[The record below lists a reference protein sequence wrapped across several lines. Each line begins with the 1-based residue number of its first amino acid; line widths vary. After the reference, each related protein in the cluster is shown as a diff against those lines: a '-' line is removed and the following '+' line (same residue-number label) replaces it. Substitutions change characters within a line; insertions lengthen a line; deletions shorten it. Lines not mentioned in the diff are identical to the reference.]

1 MQKALLSNILPKIF
15 PILSWWPEVNR
26 GTLRADLLAGLTG
39 AVIVLPQG
47 VAFAMIAGLP
57 PIYGLYTAMV
67 VPIVAAIFGS
77 SKHMVSGPNT
87 PISLVV
93 FAAVSQLGATPGTE
107 EFIAKAL
114 TITLLAGLI
123 QLALGAG
130 RMGTLVNFVSHVV
143 VVGFTAGAA
152 LLIMESQTKHFLG
165 LNIPS
170 GKSFVET
177 LEAIGQNIG
186 HTNLY
191 AVGVG
196 FFTLLL
202 SILTKKYYPRLPNM
216 LVALVGGALLAFALG
231 GESVGLRMVGN
242 VPARLPSLSMPD
254 FSFHAV
260 SELAQSA
267 FAIAL
272 LGLIQSVAIAR
283 SIATKSQQMIDANQE
298 FIGQGVSNIIGS
310 FFSCYAGAGSFTRSG
325 LNYEVG
331 AKTPVSAIFAS
342 LILMLIV
349 LFIAPLIA
357 YLPISGMAAAIL
369 LVAYNLIDFQFL
381 RTVLRASKRQSV
393 VLFITFL
400 STLFLDLE
408 NAVYIGVLFSLIFYL
423 QRSSTP
429 NVAVMSVDPDSHRR
443 FIYLE
448 RKALLECPQIKVLRI
463 DGSIFFGSVM
473 HIAQEIR
480 RLVDE
485 EAPEVK
491 NLLILAKGINFVD
504 VAGSEWLALEAQ
516 RWKAAGGGL
525 YVAGLKLIA
534 QDSLIRGGFK
544 KEIGED
550 HFFVSKEAALASIV
564 PVLEDPICATCKF
577 RIFHECAGKAGAKTD
592 AIASTV
598 TTVAV
603 N

>member
-1 MQKALLSNILPKIF
+1 M
-15 PILSWWPEVNR
+15 NR
-26 GTLRADLLAGLTG
+26 NTLRSDLIAGLTG

-77 SKHMVSGPNT
+77 SRHMVSGPNT

-93 FAAVSQLGATPGTE
+93 FAAVSQLGATPGSP

-130 RMGTLVNFVSHVV
+130 RMGTLVNFVSNVV

-152 LLIMESQTKHFLG
+152 LLIMESQAKHFLG
-165 LNIPS
+165 LTIPS
-170 GKSFVET
+170 GKSFIET
-177 LEAIGQNIG
+177 LQAIGNNID

-196 FFTLLL
+196 VFTLFLA
-202 SILTKKYYPRLPNM
+202 ILTKKLNPRIPNM
-216 LVALVGGALLAFALG
+216 LVALIGGGLLAYVLG
-231 GESVGLRMVGN
+231 GESVGLKMVGD
-242 VPARLPSLSMPD
+242 VPGRLPRLSMPD

-272 LGLIQSVAIAR
+272 LGLIQSVSIAR
-283 SIATKSQQMIDANQE
+283 SIATKSQQMIDSNQE
-298 FIGQGVSNIIGS
+298 FIGQGMSNIIGS

-331 AKTPVSAIFAS
+331 AKTPVSAMFAS

-349 LFIAPLIA
+349 VFIAPLIA
-357 YLPISGMAAAIL
+357 YLPIAGMAAAIL
-369 LVAYNLIDFQFL
+369 VVAYNLIDFDFL
-381 RTVLRASKRQSV
+381 KTVLKASKRQSV

-408 NAVYIGVLFSLIFYL
+408 SAVYIGVLFSLIFYL

-429 NVAVMSVDPDSHRR
+429 NVAVMSVDPDAHRR
-443 FIYLE
+443 FIYVE
-448 RKALLECPQIKVLRI
+448 RKPLPECPQLKVLRI

-473 HIAQEIR
+473 HIALEIR

-485 EAPEVK
+485 ESPEVN
-491 NLLILAKGINFVD
+491 NLLILARGINFVD
-504 VAGSEWLALEAQ
+504 VAGSEWLVQEAN
-516 RWKAAGGGL
+516 RWKEKGGGL
-525 YVAGLKLIA
+525 YVTGLKLIA
-534 QDSLIRGGFK
+534 QDTLIRGGFK
-544 KEIGED
+544 KQIGED
-550 HFFVSKEAALASIV
+550 HFFATKEEAITNIV
-564 PVLEDPICATCKF
+564 PVLEDDICVNCKF
-577 RIFHECAGKAGAKTD
+577 RIFNECAGKAGSNH
-592 AIASTV
+592 STS
-598 TTVAV
+598 TKTVAPTALS
-603 N
+603 

>member
-1 MQKALLSNILPKIF
+1 MS
-15 PILSWWPEVNR
+15 R
-26 GTLRADLLAGLTG
+26 TTLRADLLAGLTG

-93 FAAVSQLGATPGTE
+93 FAAVSQLGAVPGSP

-165 LNIPS
+165 LTVPS
-170 GKSFVET
+170 GKSFIET
-177 LEAIGQNIG
+177 LEAIGENIG

-191 AVGVG
+191 AVAVG
-196 FFTLLL
+196 LFTLIL

-216 LVALVGGALLAFALG
+216 LVALVGGALLAFVLG
-231 GESVGLRMVGN
+231 GETVGLKMVGE
-242 VPARLPSLSMPD
+242 VPGRLPKPSMPD
-254 FSFHAV
+254 FSFHAM

-331 AKTPVSAIFAS
+331 AKTPMSAIFAS

-357 YLPISGMAAAIL
+357 YLPIAGMAAAIL
-369 LVAYNLIDFQFL
+369 LVAYNLIDFHFL
-381 RTVLRASKRQSV
+381 KTVLKASKRQSV

-429 NVAVMSVDPDSHRR
+429 NVAVMSVDPDAHRR

-448 RKALLECPQIKVLRI
+448 RKALLECPQLKVLRI

-504 VAGSEWLALEAQ
+504 VAGAEWLTMEAN

-534 QDSLIRGGFK
+534 QDTLIRGGFK

-550 HFFVSKEAALASIV
+550 RFFVSKEAAIAAIV
-564 PVLEDPICATCKF
+564 PKLEDPICATCKF
-577 RIFHECAGKAGAKTD
+577 RIFQECAGKAGAKTQQ
-592 AIASTV
+592 AATKAATIA
-598 TTVAV
+598 A

>member
-1 MQKALLSNILPKIF
+1 
-15 PILSWWPEVNR
+15 
-26 GTLRADLLAGLTG
+26 
-39 AVIVLPQG
+39 
-47 VAFAMIAGLP
+47 
-57 PIYGLYTAMV
+57 
-67 VPIVAAIFGS
+67 
-77 SKHMVSGPNT
+77 MVSGPNT

-93 FAAVSQLGATPGTE
+93 FAAVSQLGATPGSP

-152 LLIMESQTKHFLG
+152 LLIMESQAKHFLG
-165 LNIPS
+165 LTIPS
-170 GKSFVET
+170 GKSFIET
-177 LEAIGQNIG
+177 LEAIGNNID

-196 FFTLLL
+196 AFTLLL
-202 SILTKKYYPRLPNM
+202 TIFTKKLNPKLPNM
-216 LVALVGGALLAFALG
+216 LIALVGGALLAFVLG
-231 GESVGLRMVGN
+231 GESVGLKMVGN
-242 VPARLPSLSMPD
+242 VPGRLPSLSMPD

-272 LGLIQSVAIAR
+272 LGLIQSVSIAR
-283 SIATKSQQMIDANQE
+283 SIATKSQQMIDSNQE
-298 FIGQGVSNIIGS
+298 FVGQGMSNIIGS

-331 AKTPVSAIFAS
+331 AKTPMSAIFAS

-357 YLPISGMAAAIL
+357 YLPIAGMAAAIL
-369 LVAYNLIDFQFL
+369 VVAYNLIDFKFWV
-381 RTVLRASKRQSV
+381 TVLKASKRQSI

-400 STLFLDLE
+400 STLFLSLE
-408 NAVYIGVLFSLIFYL
+408 TAVYIGVLFSLIFYL
-423 QRSSTP
+423 QRASTP
-429 NVAVMSVDPDSHRR
+429 NVAVMAPDPASHRR
-443 FIYLE
+443 FIYVE
-448 RKALLECPQIKVLRI
+448 RKPLPECPQVKMLRV

-473 HIAQEIR
+473 HISAEIR
-480 RLVDE
+480 HLVDE
-485 EAPEVK
+485 EAPDVK
-491 NLLILAKGINFVD
+491 NLLIIARGINFVD
-504 VAGSEWLALEAQ
+504 VAGSEWLVQEAK
-516 RWKAAGGGL
+516 RWKEKGGGL
-525 YVAGLKLIA
+525 YVTGLKLIA
-534 QDSLIRGGFK
+534 QDTLIRGGFK

-550 HFFVSKEAALASIV
+550 HFFVSKEEALLNIV
-564 PVLEDPICATCKF
+564 PILEDSICATCKL
-577 RIFHECAGKAGAKTD
+577 RIFNECAGKPGAKTLQKEV
-592 AIASTV
+592 AATAS
-598 TTVAV
+598 